1 MAIVATADFDRWKTS
16 ARQFAQGFTPGQKA
30 VTAIAVVA
38 VLAGGLFFMSFAG
51 KPSYAPLF
59 TNLQP
64 ADAAAITSKLNAD
77 HVPYQLQNGGTSI
90 LVAQNKVDQERIN
103 MAQGGLPA
111 STATVGLGILDKEG
125 ITTSELT
132 QQADYLRALQGELSQ
147 TIGSIHGVTA
157 AQVNLALPANNTFAL
172 NNNAPTGASVLV
184 STAAGQQLSG
194 GEVQAIVHLVAS
206 SVPNLSSTNVTVADS
221 NGNLLAGPGVSS
233 GIGSN
238 NTMTSAYN
246 QDQQAKIAAF
256 LQTVLG
262 PGNSAVQ
269 VNALLNFDKV
279 STTTKNIL
287 ATGPNNAPVTVPTHT
302 VTSTET
308 LTGGAAA
315 PGGALGSTTTPP
327 GGTGGG
333 NYTKS
338 STDNSFQSPTS
349 TQTIE
354 QAPGTVKNQ
363 TVAVVVNTKSLP
375 AGVSLATLRQ
385 EVAAVAHIDTT
396 RGDSLS
402 MSAMPFSTSSQKAA
416 DQAAAAAAIAHK
428 QQQLGNEIR
437 TGAVFLV
444 IALVLLLLWRSS
456 KKAKAI
462 QRTPIT
468 LAAPNNYLLEANP
481 APNNTVTMPTMNGLG
496 VQPPVQVEL
505 AQDVGNF
512 VDAQPDDVAALLRS
526 WMEDRSASAPA
537 RNGS

>member
-1 MAIVATADFDRWKTS
+1 MATADFDRWKTS

-38 VLAGGLFFMSFAG
+38 VVAGGLFFMSFAG

-64 ADAAAITSKLNAD
+64 ADAAAITSKLNSD

-90 LVAQNKVDQERIN
+90 LVPQNKVDQERIN

-111 STATVGLGILDKEG
+111 GTATVGLGILDKEG

-147 TIGSIHGVTA
+147 TIGAIHGVTA

-184 STAAGQQLSG
+184 STAAGQQLNG

-206 SVPNLSSTNVTVADS
+206 SVPNLSSANVTVADS

-262 PGNSAVQ
+262 PGNAAVQ

-287 ATGPNNAPVTVPTHT
+287 ATGPANTPVTVPTHT

-308 LTGGAAA
+308 LTGGATAA
-315 PGGALGSTTTPP
+315 GGALGSTTAVP
-327 GGTGGG
+327 GGTGSG

-385 EVAAVAHIDTT
+385 EVAAVAHIDPT

-402 MSAMPFSTSSQKAA
+402 MSSMPFSTASQQAA
-416 DQAAAAAAIAHK
+416 NQAAAAAAAAHK
-428 QQQLGNEIR
+428 NQQLSNEIR
-437 TGAVFLV
+437 TGAVALV
-444 IALVLLLLWRSS
+444 IALALFLLWRSS

-468 LAAPNNYLLEANP
+468 LAPPPNYLLEANP
-481 APNNTVTMPTMNGLG
+481 APNNTVKMPAMNSVGA
-496 VQPPVQVEL
+496 QPVTAVEL
-505 AQDVGNF
+505 DQDVGNF

-526 WMEDRSASAPA
+526 WMEDRSTSAA
-537 RNGS
+537 TRNGS